1 MTKSYLFKMMIKKGE
16 PSYSH
21 RLSYEKIKLND
32 IIKYKCNNIDH
43 YCKVKSLNPVVIK
56 ITKLEFVNQK
66 FFVIH
71 EEDDN
76 TNIDAYLIIKKCE
89 AFIVDNDQ
97 LM

>member
-21 RLSYEKIKLND
+21 KLSYKKINLDD
-32 IIKYKCNNIDH
+32 IIKYKTNDDNMYH

-56 ITKLEFVNQK
+56 ITKLDFVNQK

-71 EEDDN
+71 ELDD
-76 TNIDAYLIIKKCE
+76 TIDAYLIIKNCE
-89 AFIVDNDQ
+89 GFIVDNDQ